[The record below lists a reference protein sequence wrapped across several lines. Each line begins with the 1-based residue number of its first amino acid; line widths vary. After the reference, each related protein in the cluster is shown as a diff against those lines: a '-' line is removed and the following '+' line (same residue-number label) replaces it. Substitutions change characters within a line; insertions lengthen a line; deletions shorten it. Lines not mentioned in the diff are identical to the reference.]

1 MGQNRP
7 TSFMMKNKTLDL
19 TKGNTITVLV
29 YFVLPILLGSLIQ
42 QLYVTADAV
51 IVGQFVGKNG
61 LAAIDSVHTLFKFP
75 LNFMSGLSTGA
86 TILISGYFGAKD
98 RDGIHCSIRTTF
110 TIAMVLGV
118 FCSVAGVI
126 LTPFFLNL
134 MAVPDE
140 IYTQTA
146 IYTIIYFGGIWA
158 MVLYNM
164 ESGILRALGDSKRP
178 LYVLI
183 FCSLI
188 NIAGDL
194 LLVCIFHMG
203 VAGAATATVLA
214 QILSAWYTLRLV
226 AEAEREGGQ
235 KRIWHLHFCKE
246 HMTIMIKTGLPL
258 ALQSMFFPVANSIVQ
273 ASVNTMGVNQ
283 IAAWGLCDKLD
294 MLIWL
299 VADAMAPALTTF
311 TAQNIGAGKYDR
323 VKKGVFVGTAMSTIC
338 CIMISIV
345 LFFGTPIMGKWFLT
359 SSDAGVIVPLASGY
373 MRLLAPFFFFYAIA
387 EALSG
392 ACSSMGDT
400 LKPMLVTLTCMC
412 VLRIVGIIFV
422 FPLHHTMECIA
433 FIYIAS
439 WVVTATAFVLM
450 FVIRLRMLEIK
461 KNKKRA
467 FIF

>member
-61 LAAIDSVHTLFKFP
+61 LAA
-75 LNFMSGLSTGA
+75 
-86 TILISGYFGAKD
+86 
-98 RDGIHCSIRTTF
+98 
-110 TIAMVLGV
+110 
-118 FCSVAGVI
+118 
-126 LTPFFLNL
+126 
-134 MAVPDE
+134 
-140 IYTQTA
+140 
-146 IYTIIYFGGIWA
+146 
-158 MVLYNM
+158 
-164 ESGILRALGDSKRP
+164 
-178 LYVLI
+178 
-183 FCSLI
+183 
-188 NIAGDL
+188 
-194 LLVCIFHMG
+194 
-203 VAGAATATVLA
+203 
-214 QILSAWYTLRLV
+214 
-226 AEAEREGGQ
+226 
-235 KRIWHLHFCKE
+235 
-246 HMTIMIKTGLPL
+246 
-258 ALQSMFFPVANSIVQ
+258 
-273 ASVNTMGVNQ
+273 
-283 IAAWGLCDKLD
+283 
-294 MLIWL
+294 
-299 VADAMAPALTTF
+299 DAMAPALTTF

-323 VKKGVFVGTAMSTIC
+323 VKKGVFVGVAMSTIC

-467 FIF
+467 FVF